1 MVSRE
6 LEAALGRLIDQVERY
21 RLAVARHLGCT
32 AAESRILDLLRE
44 RGPLSVGQVARAV
57 HARHSVVTGIA
68 ARLEGRGLLERRQDT
83 TDRRRTLLA
92 VPEEGE
98 EALDS
103 PYRLFAEAMVDLDDD
118 RVAEVVDALRLT
130 AETLG
135 RRERALSRRHAATVD
150 RDGGAQQ
157 S

>member
-1 MVSRE
+1 MISRE

-68 ARLEGRGLLERRQDT
+68 ARLEARGLLERRQDT

-92 VPEEGE
+92 VPDAGVD
-98 EALDS
+98 ALDS

-118 RVAEVVDALRLT
+118 RVAEVLEALRLT

-135 RRERALSRRHAATVD
+135 RRERALTRPD
-150 RDGGAQQ
+150 RPVAGPDGDAQP